1 MVCCYVDYFRG
12 IECVLIGKIVFIEK
26 RINDMVN
33 NIIGEN
39 EFLFLV
45 IIDLICK
52 NGRMR
57 FLGLLNLILKDG
69 FLCIIERDFDNWLE
83 YDDISEK

>member
-1 MVCCYVDYFRG
+1 M
-12 IECVLIGKIVFIEK
+12 IGKIVFIENSYVDNK

-57 FLGLLNLILKDG
+57 FLCLINLILKDG
-69 FLCIIERDFDNWLE
+69 FLCIIERDFDDWLE
-83 YDDISEK
+83 DDDISEK